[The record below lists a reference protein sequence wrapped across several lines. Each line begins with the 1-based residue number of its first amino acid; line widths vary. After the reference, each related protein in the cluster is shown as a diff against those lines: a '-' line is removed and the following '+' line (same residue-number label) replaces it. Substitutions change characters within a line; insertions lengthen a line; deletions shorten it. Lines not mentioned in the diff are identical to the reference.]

1 MVVDIILLKMG
12 NKMPQDQ
19 SGEAISEIRLPIKQ
33 GKEEIKNI
41 SGHMPR
47 KGQTEQVLTQSMS
60 ARDFS
65 GS

>member
-1 MVVDIILLKMG
+1 
-12 NKMPQDQ
+12 MPQDQ

-33 GKEEIKNI
+33 EIKEEIKI
-41 SGHMPR
+41 GHMPR
-47 KGQTEQVLTQSMS
+47 KGQTKQVLSQSMS

>member
-1 MVVDIILLKMG
+1 
-12 NKMPQDQ
+12 MPQDQ

-41 SGHMPR
+41 SGHMLR
-47 KGQTEQVLTQSMS
+47 KGQTKQVLSHSMS
-60 ARDFS
+60 AGDFS